1 MTRAERSRTPG
12 ERVAATEPGVAR
24 ALSGRRRYGERLVR
38 TLLLGCAVVSVATTL
53 GIVASLGS
61 EAVAFFRQVPV
72 RDYLTGTSW
81 GPTFRPPAFGVLPL
95 LTATV
100 LIGVTSMVVAVPV
113 GLGTALYLSEYARP
127 AARRV
132 LKPVLEVLAGVPTVV
147 FGYFALTFITP
158 ALLQRV
164 LPGTGVFNAL
174 SASLAIGLMAVPLVA
189 SVSEDAMRAVP
200 GTLREAA
207 FAMGATRRTVALRV
221 VVPAALSGIAAA
233 VILGLSR
240 AIGET
245 MIVAIAAGQ
254 MPNLSLDPREAMQT
268 MTAYIVQISMGD
280 TPYGSVEYRTI
291 FAVGATLFLL
301 TLGLNALSLRLVRRT
316 RERYG

>member
-1 MTRAERSRTPG
+1 MAAE
-12 ERVAATEPGVAR
+12 VAIAR
-24 ALSGRRRYGERLVR
+24 ALTGRRRRYGERLVR
-38 TLLLGCAVVSVATTL
+38 TLLFGCGILSVVTTL
-53 GIVASLGS
+53 GIVASLGF
-61 EAVAFFRQVPV
+61 EAAAFFREVPV
-72 RDYLTGTSW
+72 LDYLTGTSW

-95 LTATV
+95 LTATA
-100 LIGVTSMVVAVPV
+100 LIGVTSMLVAVPV
-113 GLGTALYLSEYARP
+113 GLGAAVYLSEYAAPR
-127 AARRV
+127 ARRV
-132 LKPVLEVLAGVPTVV
+132 LKPVLEVLAGIPTVV

-158 ALLQRV
+158 AVLQRL

-174 SASLAIGLMAVPLVA
+174 SASLAIGIMAVPLVA

-200 GTLREAA
+200 RALREGAY
-207 FAMGATRRTVALRV
+207 AMGATRRTVALRV
-221 VVPAALSGIAAA
+221 VLPGALSGIAAA

-254 MPNLSLDPREAMQT
+254 MPNLSADPRAAMQT
-268 MTAYIVQISMGD
+268 MTAYIVQISLGD

-301 TLGLNALSLRLVRRT
+301 TLGLNALSLGLVRRF
-316 RERYG
+316 RERYE